1 MMKPVAVPLGE
12 IYVPAR
18 LRSTLEAQKV
28 EELAASII
36 ENGLQNPIH
45 VRRDKTRFVLV
56 AGLHRLEAARAL
68 GEKTIAAF
76 IVGAPQH

>member
-1 MMKPVAVPLGE
+1 MMKPVALPLGE

-28 EELAASII
+28 EELAESII

-45 VRRDKTRFVLV
+45 VRRDKTRYVLV
-56 AGLHRLEAARAL
+56 AGLHRLEATRAL